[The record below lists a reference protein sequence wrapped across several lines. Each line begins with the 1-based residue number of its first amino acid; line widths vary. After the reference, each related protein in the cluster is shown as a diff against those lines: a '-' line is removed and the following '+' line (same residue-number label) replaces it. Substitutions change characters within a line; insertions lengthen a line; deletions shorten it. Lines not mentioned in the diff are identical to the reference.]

1 VSEHSLPDDL
11 SRWPDDPYELLGV
24 PRGVAPR
31 DLKRSYTRLIRIYKP
46 EHHPEHFRR
55 IRAAYEQILRYVE
68 LFEKPRDE
76 SDSAAP
82 QAPPH
87 PPEDSSRK
95 EPYDQGP
102 APDRSGPAGER
113 PSSPGPPMVGE
124 MDILWQR
131 AIAGEESAAYAGL
144 TALVEREPQRIGIY
158 LRLYWLLAVD
168 PELDAT
174 RSPSD
179 WLVRGIGATGRT
191 GPLGELYRRELELRP
206 EQALAEPCGLLLQQ
220 VTTPAELASLLSWR
234 WRAAGRLARWGLVAA
249 ERERMRDR
257 ICPDDEESWLQLLLT
272 IADGAAWAE
281 DDEGETLF
289 ANCAQEIGR
298 HEHAAVRHPDW
309 FDRLDY
315 LRSVRSGWRAL
326 RDAGY
331 SEEHFPRL
339 IAAGWVRPTAELRP
353 LLLEVCSQIQD
364 EPHEWL
370 GYFDQV
376 ERLGAAVLGFFC
388 DLMRQLDLRL
398 EVQQHLFP
406 SPEQVA
412 QLAWRFVEESAELE
426 YGRLRHRML
435 DFCLAESVQP
445 EWLAQA
451 LLDLHLGTLPPG
463 QTLGQVVMSD
473 WPLRCVCLAVWLFWL
488 S

>member
-1 VSEHSLPDDL
+1 VSEHSLSDDL

-31 DLKRSYTRLIRIYKP
+31 DLKRTYTRLIRVYKP
-46 EHHPEHFRR
+46 EHYPEHFRR

-68 LFEKPRDE
+68 LFERSLDA
-76 SDSAAP
+76 SDTAEPTQPA
-82 QAPPH
+82 QAS
-87 PPEDSSRK
+87 DDDVLRK
-95 EPYDQGP
+95 EPSP
-102 APDRSGPAGER
+102 SAPGRYTPTLDRPSSLEPPPAGE
-113 PSSPGPPMVGE
+113 
-124 MDILWQR
+124 MDLLWQR
-131 AIAGEESAAYAGL
+131 AIAGDESAAYAGL
-144 TALVEREPQRIGIY
+144 AALVEREPQRIGIY
-158 LRLYWLLAVD
+158 LRLYWLLAVE
-168 PELDAT
+168 PQLDAT
-174 RSPSD
+174 RSPID
-179 WLVRGIGATGRT
+179 WLVRGMGATGRT

-206 EQALAEPCGLLLQQ
+206 EEALGQRSEALLQAMSA
-220 VTTPAELASLLSWR
+220 PAELASVLSWR

-249 ERERMRDR
+249 EVERMRDR
-257 ICPDDEESWLQLLLT
+257 ISHDDEESWLRLLLAV
-272 IADGAAWAE
+272 ADSAAWAE
-281 DDEGETLF
+281 VEEGDNLF
-289 ANCAQEIGR
+289 AHCAQEIGR

-315 LRSVRSGWRAL
+315 LRSVRGGWRAL

-331 SEEHFPRL
+331 AEEHFPKL

-364 EPHEWL
+364 DPHEWL
-370 GYFDQV
+370 DYFDQV
-376 ERLGAAVLGFFC
+376 ERLGAGVLGFFC
-388 DLMRQLDLRL
+388 DLLRQLDLRL
-398 EVQQHLFP
+398 DVQQHLFP
-406 SPEQVA
+406 SPDEIA
-412 QLAWRFVEESAELE
+412 QLAWRFVGESAEFD

-473 WPLRCVCLAVWLFWL
+473 WPLRCICLAVWLFWL
-488 S
+488 A